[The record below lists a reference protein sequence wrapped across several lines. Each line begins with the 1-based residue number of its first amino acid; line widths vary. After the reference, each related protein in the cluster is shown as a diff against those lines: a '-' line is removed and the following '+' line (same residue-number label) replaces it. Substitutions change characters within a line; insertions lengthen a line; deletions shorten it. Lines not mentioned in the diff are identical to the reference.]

1 MKKNNSV
8 LIITERFYPEEFGI
22 NDLAQAWQAKGYEV
36 AVLTQAPSYP
46 FDRVYEGYKNKLFQR
61 GTWKGIKI
69 YRLLSLMG
77 YKKNILLKVLNY
89 LCFAFFASLVSLFI
103 GKRYD
108 RVFVYHIGPLTQAIP
123 AVLIKKIFGNR
134 FYIWTLDIW
143 PDSVY
148 AYGFKKR
155 ALSGKLLDA
164 FVKFVYK
171 HCETV
176 FVSCKG
182 FERKIEKYVPDARI
196 IFSPQWPPDDLN
208 FDRVIPHESLKKGFN
223 FTFAGNIGKVQNLE
237 NVIRG
242 FALAA
247 KSNDQIKLNII
258 GDGSN
263 LQNLK
268 RIVKEEN
275 IRNVFFWGRKPLK
288 EMPQWFEGSDV
299 LIISLIDEPI
309 FSLTVPAKFQA
320 YLASGKPIYCVM
332 KGEVAD
338 LTINNK
344 IGFVAQPDDINDIR
358 SGFEKFLDTPKLEL
372 QAFGNNMKTLLNKE
386 YDRNKII
393 QQMTEQIFPLPISAQ
408 GTFDPQI
415 TQITQKM
422 I

>member
-46 FDRVYEGYKNKLFQR
+46 FDKVYEGYKNKLFQR
-61 GTWKGIKI
+61 ETWKGIKI
-69 YRLLSLMG
+69 YRVFSLMG
-77 YKKNILLKVLNY
+77 YRKGVALKVLNY
-89 LCFAFFASLVSLFI
+89 LCFAFFASLVSLFV
-103 GKRYD
+103 GRRYKRI
-108 RVFVYHIGPLTQAIP
+108 FVYHIGPLTQAIP
-123 AVLIKKIFGNR
+123 AVLIKKIFGNK

-148 AYGFKKR
+148 AYGFKEK
-155 ALSGKLLDA
+155 AISKKLLDL
-164 FVKFVYK
+164 FVRAIYK
-171 HCETV
+171 NCETV
-176 FVSCKG
+176 FVSCQG
-182 FERKIEKYVPDARI
+182 FKQKIQKYVPDAKM
-196 IFSPQWPPDDLN
+196 IFSPQWVPDELN
-208 FDRVIPHESLKKGFN
+208 FENVTPHESLKEGFN

-247 KSNDQIKLNII
+247 KSNPQIKLNII

-263 LQNLK
+263 LEALK
-268 RIVKEEN
+268 NIVNEEK
-275 IRNVFFWGRKPLK
+275 IANVYFWGRRPLK
-288 EMPQWFEGSDV
+288 EMPRWFEGSDV

-332 KGEVAD
+332 NGEVAD
-338 LTINNK
+338 LVTNNK
-344 IGFVAQPDDINDIR
+344 IGYVAHPDDINDIR
-358 SGFEKFLDTPKLEL
+358 SGFEKFLSAPKHEL
-372 QAFGNNMKTLLNKE
+372 QALGSNMKSLLANE

-393 QQMTEQIFPLPISAQ
+393 EQMTKQISPLPISAQ
-408 GTFDPQI
+408 SPS
-415 TQITQKM
+415 
-422 I
+422 

>member
-8 LIITERFYPEEFGI
+8 LIITERFHPEEFGI

-46 FDRVYEGYKNKLFQR
+46 FDKVYEGHKNKLFQR
-61 GTWKGIKI
+61 EKWQDIKI
-69 YRLLSLMG
+69 YRVFSLMG
-77 YKKNILLKVLNY
+77 YKKGVLLKVLNY
-89 LCFAFFASLVSLFI
+89 LCFAFFASLVTLFI
-103 GKRYD
+103 GKKYN

-123 AVLIKKIFGNR
+123 AVLIKKLFGNK

-148 AYGFKKR
+148 AYGFREKATSR
-155 ALSGKLLDA
+155 KLLEL
-164 FVKFVYK
+164 FVKTVYAN
-171 HCETV
+171 CETI
-176 FVSCKG
+176 FVSCRG
-182 FERKIEKYVPDARI
+182 FKRKIEKYVPDAKI
-196 IFSPQWPPDDLN
+196 IFSPQWAPDDLN
-208 FDRVIPHESLKKGFN
+208 FDRAIPHESLKGGFN

-247 KSNDQIKLNII
+247 KSYNKIKLNIV

-263 LQNLK
+263 LENLK

-275 IRNVFFWGRKPLK
+275 IANVHFWGRKPLK
-288 EMPQWFEGSDV
+288 EMPKWFEGSDV

-338 LTINNK
+338 LVINNK
-344 IGFVAQPDDINDIR
+344 IGFVAHPNNIDDIKT
-358 SGFEKFLDTPKLEL
+358 GFENFLSAPKHEL
-372 QAFGNNMKTLLNKE
+372 QTFGSNMKSLLSNG

-393 QQMTEQIFPLPISAQ
+393 EQMTEEIFPLPISA
-408 GTFDPQI
+408 
-415 TQITQKM
+415 
-422 I
+422 

>member
-1 MKKNNSV
+1 VKRTDSA
-8 LIITERFYPEEFGI
+8 LIITERFHPEEFGI
-22 NDLAQAWQAKGYEV
+22 NDLAQAWQSKGYEV

-46 FDRVYEGYKNKLFQR
+46 FDKVYEGYKNTLFQ
-61 GTWKGIKI
+61 TEKWQGIKI
-69 YRLLSLMG
+69 YRVFSLMG
-77 YKKNILLKVLNY
+77 YKKSVLLKVMNY

-103 GKRYD
+103 GRRYD
-108 RVFVYHIGPLTQAIP
+108 RIFVYHTGPLTQAIP
-123 AVLIKKIFGNR
+123 AVLIKKIFGNK

-143 PDSVY
+143 PDTVY

-155 ALSGKLLDA
+155 ALLENFLNS
-164 FVKFVYK
+164 FVKIIYEN
-171 HCETV
+171 CETV
-176 FVSCKG
+176 FVSCRG
-182 FERKIEKYVPDARI
+182 FIQKIHRYSPGKKI
-196 IFSPQWPPDDLN
+196 LFSPQWVPNDLV
-208 FDRVIPHESLKKGFN
+208 FEDTTPHESLKEGFN

-263 LQNLK
+263 LENLK
-268 RIVKEEN
+268 NIVIQEDVG
-275 IRNVFFWGRKPLK
+275 NVYFWGRKPLK
-288 EMPQWFEGSDV
+288 EMPRWFEGSDV

-338 LTINNK
+338 LVTNNK
-344 IGFVAQPDDINDIR
+344 IGFVAQPNNIEDIKA
-358 SGFEKFLDTPKLEL
+358 GFEKFLTASKQDL
-372 QAFGNNMKTLLNKE
+372 QAFGNNMKLLLHSE

-393 QQMTEQIFPLPISAQ
+393 QQMTEEIFMNSA
-408 GTFDPQI
+408 GVESI
-415 TQITQKM
+415 CAHE
-422 I
+422 

>member
-36 AVLTQAPSYP
+36 AVLTQLPSYP
-46 FDRVYEGYKNKLFQR
+46 FDKVYEGYENKLFQ
-61 GTWKGIKI
+61 TEKWQGIKI
-69 YRLLSLMG
+69 YRVFSLMG
-77 YKKNILLKVLNY
+77 YKKGMILKILNY
-89 LCFAFFASLVSLFI
+89 LCFAFFSSFVSLFI

-108 RVFVYHIGPLTQAIP
+108 RLFVYHTGPLTQAIP
-123 AVLIKKIFGNR
+123 AVLIKKNFGNK

-143 PDSVY
+143 PDTVY

-155 ALSGKLLDA
+155 ALSKKLLDS
-164 FVKFVYK
+164 FVKIVYK
-171 HCETV
+171 NCETV

-182 FERKIEKYVPDARI
+182 FKQKIQKYVPDARI
-196 IFSPQWPPDDLN
+196 IFSPQWAPDDLN
-208 FDRVIPHESLKKGFN
+208 FDRVTPHDSLKRGFN

-247 KSNDQIKLNII
+247 QSNGQINLNII

-263 LQNLK
+263 LENLK
-268 RIVKEEN
+268 NIVKEEN
-275 IRNVFFWGRKPLK
+275 IGNVFFWGRKPLK
-288 EMPQWFEGSDV
+288 EMPRWFEGSDV
-299 LIISLIDEPI
+299 LIISLIDQPI

-320 YLASGKPIYCVM
+320 YLASGKPIFCVM

-344 IGFVAQPDDINDIR
+344 IGFVAQPDNIDDIKA
-358 SGFEKFLDTPKLEL
+358 GFEKFLSAPKQEL
-372 QAFGNNMKTLLNKE
+372 QAFGSNMKSLLGNE
-386 YDRNKII
+386 FDRNKII
-393 QQMTEQIFPLPISAQ
+393 GQMTEDIFPLPISA
-408 GTFDPQI
+408 
-415 TQITQKM
+415 
-422 I
+422 

>member
-36 AVLTQAPSYP
+36 AVLTQLPSYP
-46 FDRVYEGYKNKLFQR
+46 FDKVYEGYENKLFQ
-61 GTWKGIKI
+61 TEKWQGIKI
-69 YRLLSLMG
+69 YRVFSLMG
-77 YKKNILLKVLNY
+77 YKKGMILKILNY
-89 LCFAFFASLVSLFI
+89 LCFAFFSSFVSLFI

-108 RVFVYHIGPLTQAIP
+108 RLFVYHTGPLTQAIP
-123 AVLIKKIFGNR
+123 AVLIKKNFGNK

-143 PDSVY
+143 PDTVY

-155 ALSGKLLDA
+155 ALSKKLLDS
-164 FVKFVYK
+164 FVKIVYK
-171 HCETV
+171 NCETV

-182 FERKIEKYVPDARI
+182 FKQKIQKYVPDARI
-196 IFSPQWPPDDLN
+196 IFSPQWAPDDLN
-208 FDRVIPHESLKKGFN
+208 FDRVTPHDSLKRGFN

-247 KSNDQIKLNII
+247 KSNGQINLNII

-263 LQNLK
+263 LENLK
-268 RIVKEEN
+268 NIVKEEN
-275 IRNVFFWGRKPLK
+275 IGNVFFWGRKPLK
-288 EMPQWFEGSDV
+288 EMPRWFEGSDV
-299 LIISLIDEPI
+299 LIISLIDQPI

-320 YLASGKPIYCVM
+320 YLASGKPIFCVM

-344 IGFVAQPDDINDIR
+344 IGFVAQPDNIDDIKA
-358 SGFEKFLDTPKLEL
+358 GFEKFLSAPKQEL
-372 QAFGNNMKTLLNKE
+372 QAFGSNMKSLLGNE
-386 YDRNKII
+386 FDRNKII
-393 QQMTEQIFPLPISAQ
+393 GQMTEEIFR
-408 GTFDPQI
+408 
-415 TQITQKM
+415 
-422 I
+422 

>member
-22 NDLAQAWQAKGYEV
+22 NDLAQAWQTKGYEV

-46 FDRVYEGYKNKLFQR
+46 FDKVYEGYKNKLFQR
-61 GTWKGIKI
+61 ETWQGIRI
-69 YRLLSLMG
+69 YRVLSLMG
-77 YKKNILLKVLNY
+77 YKKGVLLKVLNY

-103 GKRYD
+103 GKAYNMI
-108 RVFVYHIGPLTQAIP
+108 FVYHIGPLTQAIP
-123 AVLIKKIFGNR
+123 AVLIKKMFGNK

-143 PDSVY
+143 PDTVY
-148 AYGFKKR
+148 AYGFKKK
-155 ALSGKLLDA
+155 AISKKLLDW
-164 FVKFVYK
+164 FVKTVYK
-171 HCETV
+171 NCETV
-176 FVSCKG
+176 FVSCRG
-182 FERKIEKYVPDARI
+182 FTHKIHRYVPKI
-196 IFSPQWPPDDLN
+196 KILFSPQWAPDDLT
-208 FDRVIPHESLKKGFN
+208 FEDVTPHESLKGSFN
-223 FTFAGNIGKVQNLE
+223 FTFAGNIGKMQNLE

-242 FALAA
+242 FALAE

-263 LQNLK
+263 LEALK
-268 RIVKEEN
+268 NIVKEEN
-275 IRNVFFWGRKPLK
+275 IKNIHFWGRKPLK
-288 EMPQWFEGSDV
+288 EMTQWFEGSNV
-299 LIISLIDEPI
+299 LIISLIDKPI

-338 LTINNK
+338 LVINNK

-358 SGFEKFLDTPKLEL
+358 SGFEKFLDTPKHEL

-408 GTFDPQI
+408 GPS
-415 TQITQKM
+415 
-422 I
+422 

>member
-36 AVLTQAPSYP
+36 AVLTQLPSYP
-46 FDRVYEGYKNKLFQR
+46 FDKVYEGYENKLFQTEKWR
-61 GTWKGIKI
+61 GIKI
-69 YRLLSLMG
+69 YRVFSLMG
-77 YKKNILLKVLNY
+77 YKKGMILKILNY
-89 LCFAFFASLVSLFI
+89 LCFAFFASFVSLFI

-108 RVFVYHIGPLTQAIP
+108 RLFVYHTGPLTQAIP
-123 AVLIKKIFGNR
+123 AVLIKKIFGNK

-143 PDSVY
+143 PDTVY

-155 ALSGKLLDA
+155 ALSKKLLDS
-164 FVKFVYK
+164 FVKIVYK
-171 HCETV
+171 NCETV

-182 FERKIEKYVPDARI
+182 FKQKIQKYVPDARI
-196 IFSPQWPPDDLN
+196 IFSPQWAPDDLN
-208 FDRVIPHESLKKGFN
+208 FDRVTPHDSLKRGFN

-247 KSNDQIKLNII
+247 KSNGQINLNII

-263 LQNLK
+263 LENLK
-268 RIVKEEN
+268 NIVKEEN
-275 IRNVFFWGRKPLK
+275 IGNVFFWGRKPLK
-288 EMPQWFEGSDV
+288 EMPRWFEGSDV
-299 LIISLIDEPI
+299 LIISLIDQPI

-320 YLASGKPIYCVM
+320 YLASGKPIFCVM

-344 IGFVAQPDDINDIR
+344 IGFVAQPDNIDDIKA
-358 SGFEKFLDTPKLEL
+358 GFEKFLSAPKQEL
-372 QAFGNNMKTLLNKE
+372 QAFGSNMKSLLGNE
-386 YDRNKII
+386 FDRNKII
-393 QQMTEQIFPLPISAQ
+393 GQMTEDIFPLPKFGVRS
-408 GTFDPQI
+408 
-415 TQITQKM
+415 
-422 I
+422 

>member
-1 MKKNNSV
+1 MKRTDSV

-46 FDRVYEGYKNKLFQR
+46 FDKVYEGYKNKFFQR
-61 GTWKGIKI
+61 EKWKGIKI
-69 YRLLSLMG
+69 YRVFSLMG
-77 YKKNILLKVLNY
+77 YKKGVLLKVLNY

-103 GKRYD
+103 GRKYEK
-108 RVFVYHIGPLTQAIP
+108 VFVYHIGPLTQAIP
-123 AVLIKKIFGNR
+123 AVLIKKIFGNE

-155 ALSGKLLDA
+155 TLSGKLLDS
-164 FVKFVYK
+164 FVKIVYK
-171 HCETV
+171 NCETV

-182 FERKIEKYVPDARI
+182 FKRKIQKYVPDART

-208 FDRVIPHESLKKGFN
+208 FDRTIPHVSLKGGFN

-247 KSNDQIKLNII
+247 KSNDQINLNII

-263 LQNLK
+263 LENLT

-275 IRNVFFWGRKPLK
+275 IGNVYFWGRKPLK

-320 YLASGKPIYCVM
+320 YLASGKQIYCVM

-338 LTINNK
+338 LVINNK
-344 IGFVAQPDDINDIR
+344 IGFVSQPDDINDIKL
-358 SGFEKFLDTPKLEL
+358 GFEKFLNTPKKDLKS
-372 QAFGNNMKTLLNKE
+372 FGNNMKSLLSNE
-386 YDRNKII
+386 FYRNKII
-393 QQMTEQIFPLPISAQ
+393 QQMTEEIF
-408 GTFDPQI
+408 
-415 TQITQKM
+415 M
-422 I
+422 

>member
-36 AVLTQAPSYP
+36 AVLTQLPSYP
-46 FDRVYEGYKNKLFQR
+46 FDKVYEGYENKLFQ
-61 GTWKGIKI
+61 TEKWQGIKI
-69 YRLLSLMG
+69 YRVFSLMG
-77 YKKNILLKVLNY
+77 YKKGMILKILNY
-89 LCFAFFASLVSLFI
+89 LCFAFFSSFVSLFI

-108 RVFVYHIGPLTQAIP
+108 RLFVYHTGPLTQAIP
-123 AVLIKKIFGNR
+123 AVLIKKNFGNK

-143 PDSVY
+143 PDTVY

-155 ALSGKLLDA
+155 ALSKKLLDS
-164 FVKFVYK
+164 FVKIVYK
-171 HCETV
+171 NCETV

-182 FERKIEKYVPDARI
+182 FKQKIQKYVPDARI
-196 IFSPQWPPDDLN
+196 IFSPQWAPDDLN
-208 FDRVIPHESLKKGFN
+208 FDRVTPHDSLKRGFN

-247 KSNDQIKLNII
+247 KSNGQINLNII

-263 LQNLK
+263 LKNLK
-268 RIVKEEN
+268 NIVKEEN
-275 IRNVFFWGRKPLK
+275 IGNVFFWGRKPLK
-288 EMPQWFEGSDV
+288 EMPRWFEGSDV
-299 LIISLIDEPI
+299 LIISLIDQPI

-320 YLASGKPIYCVM
+320 YLASGKPIFCVM

-344 IGFVAQPDDINDIR
+344 IGFVAQPDNIDDIKA
-358 SGFEKFLDTPKLEL
+358 GFEKFLSAPKQEL
-372 QAFGNNMKTLLNKE
+372 QAFGSNMKSLLGNE
-386 YDRNKII
+386 FDRNKII
-393 QQMTEQIFPLPISAQ
+393 GQMTEDIFPLPISA
-408 GTFDPQI
+408 
-415 TQITQKM
+415 
-422 I
+422 